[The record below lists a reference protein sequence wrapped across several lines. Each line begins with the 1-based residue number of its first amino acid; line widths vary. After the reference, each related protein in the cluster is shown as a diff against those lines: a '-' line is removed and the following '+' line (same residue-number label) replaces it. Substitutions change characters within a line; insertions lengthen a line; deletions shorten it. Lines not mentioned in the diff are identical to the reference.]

1 MTELLAASCR
11 KQQGIPMHIGMA
23 RVFGFCLPVIA
34 VILACCI
41 SFFSHMPISIEQP
54 AILVLGS
61 LLILVPFRSE
71 AATTL
76 QKIIGFYLIGVPV
89 NELSSQYFSVSFLS
103 VDISVSY
110 STAVLLLCVIAY
122 LLGKV
127 SSTNTPRGIGQTNIV
142 HVWVL
147 ALAVIVV
154 HIVLLS
160 GILNEFYGYGYER
173 SLSVLGNLALYFLL
187 FVVLWK
193 RLGSVR
199 FRQCAGLILAI
210 FYLAIVLAN
219 R

>member
-1 MTELLAASCR
+1 MTELLTASCR
-11 KQQGIPMHIGMA
+11 KQQGIGPMVK
-23 RVFGFCLPVIA
+23 VFGFCLPVIA
-34 VILACCI
+34 IILACCL

-54 AILVLGS
+54 AILMLGS
-61 LLILVPFRSE
+61 RLILVPFRSE

-89 NELSSQYFSVSFLS
+89 NELSSQYFSLSFLS

-110 STAVLLLCVIAY
+110 STTVLLLCVIAY
-122 LLGKV
+122 FLGRA
-127 SSTNTPRGIGQTNIV
+127 SSTNTLRDVGGTNIV
-142 HVWVL
+142 LAWVL

-154 HIVLLS
+154 HIVLLT

-173 SLSVLGNLALYFLL
+173 NLSVLGNLALYFLL
-187 FVVLWK
+187 FIVLWK
-193 RLGSVR
+193 RLGGLR

-210 FYLAIVLAN
+210 FYLAVVLAN